1 MTCQPHAVGRQQ
13 FSFSGSV
20 KVNALCPR
28 FALVALT
35 IIIIIKNRPGEHTR
49 SQFSPNFHGG
59 PCHFTE
65 EMGAHG
71 A

>member
-1 MTCQPHAVGRQQ
+1 MTCKPHAVGRQQ

-35 IIIIIKNRPGEHTR
+35 IITIIKSRLGEQTH
-49 SQFSPNFHGG
+49 SLFSPNFHGG

-65 EMGAHG
+65 EMEAYGA
-71 A
+71 